1 MVWEMYMLKIFI
13 GYDLEKEDCYNV
25 CRFSLLKRTN
35 DVEIIR
41 IGNSILSNDIW
52 YREKNNLETTEFSIC
67 RFLTPFLSEYK
78 GISIFMDDDFLW
90 RCDIKNIVDYFDP
103 SKAVMV
109 CQHDYVPKYTTKWL
123 NNKQTVYEKKNWS
136 SLMMFNNEH
145 PDCLKLS
152 VENVNEQTGLW
163 LHQFKWTD
171 NVGAIPLSYNFLVG
185 EYEKSNNINAFH
197 FTNGCPIFDDCK
209 TQDFAEEWLNDYS
222 SYKSS
227 LSE

>member
-1 MVWEMYMLKIFI
+1 MLKIFI

-25 CRFSLLKRTN
+25 CRFSLLKRTD

-52 YREKNNLETTEFSIC
+52 YRKKNNLETTEFSIC

-90 RCDIKNIVDYFDP
+90 RCDIKSILDYFDS

-185 EYEKSNNINAFH
+185 EYKEYKNINAFH

-227 LSE
+227 LSK